1 MTTITISIPES
12 MKEYI
17 EREISRGSYG
27 TVSEYFRSLVR
38 ENQRQ
43 KSQERLE
50 ELLLEGLQSEAREMT
65 KEDWNDIRRQF
76 RERQPKRLK

>member
-65 KEDWNDIRRQF
+65 KEDWNDIRRQL
-76 RERQPKRLK
+76 RERQSKRLK